1 MSTSD
6 LTTEL
11 SHRQQRVLTASAA
24 FAGLAIATSTAAQN
38 ISSLILLLCWLGMAP
53 LRAAIG
59 SALRTPLVRACLAF
73 YLLLLLGALWAEVD
87 WNSRLQML
95 TRMRGYLLAP
105 VFVAC
110 LMHRSARA
118 GLIGG
123 FFAGVTLSV
132 AVSLGLALTGLS
144 IMEATPGNYPSFRT
158 HTEHNL
164 FIAWVAIGL
173 LSALLWGQIQERRLR
188 VAAVLIIAL
197 LVFDAFFLV
206 RGRTAQVL
214 LLLMIALVLTRRWGM
229 RAALPM
235 LLGTAVLLP
244 ALYFTSPV
252 IRNGAALMLSNLEE
266 LSQGQSGENSLGLRI
281 EFAQNTLK
289 IIEQA
294 PILGHGTG
302 SFRANYQS
310 LTGFTKAANGPH
322 ASHNPHNDYLWLWS
336 EVGLL
341 GPLGLLAVLAAFVI
355 STRRLSKPQQV
366 TAEAIALSMLI
377 GTLGNSFFTDN
388 VSGLGFI
395 VVAYTLAAGAWCLSP
410 RSEGT

>member
-1 MSTSD
+1 M
-6 LTTEL
+6 
-11 SHRQQRVLTASAA
+11 LTASTA
-24 FAGLAIATSTAAQN
+24 FAGLAIPTSTAAQN
-38 ISSLILLLCWLGMAP
+38 ISTLALLLCWLGIGP
-53 LRAAIG
+53 LRAQL
-59 SALRTPLVRACLAF
+59 SAVLRLPLVRACLAF
-73 YLLLLLGALWAEVD
+73 YLLLMVGTLWAEVD
-87 WNSRLQML
+87 WSARLQML
-95 TRMRGYLLAP
+95 NRMRAYLLAP

-110 LMHRSARA
+110 LMHHKARA
-118 GLIGG
+118 GLIMG
-123 FFAGVTLSV
+123 FCAGVALSV
-132 AVSLGLALTGLS
+132 AVSMGLAATGLA

-164 FIAWVAIGL
+164 FIAWMVVAL

-188 VAAVLIIAL
+188 MAAIVLIAL
-197 LVFDAFFLV
+197 LLFDAFFLV

-214 LLLMIALVLTRRWGM
+214 LLLMIALVLLRRWGL

-235 LLGTAVLLP
+235 LLGTAILLP
-244 ALYFTSPV
+244 ALYLTSPV
-252 IRNGAALMLSNLEE
+252 IRNGVTQALSNLED
-266 LSQGQSGENSLGLRI
+266 LSQGQHGENSLGLRV

-289 IIEQA
+289 IIEEA

-341 GPLGLLAVLAAFVI
+341 GPLGLLAVLAALVA
-355 STRRLSKPQQV
+355 SAQKLSKPQGV
-366 TAEAIALSMLI
+366 TAEAVALSMLL

-388 VSGLGFI
+388 VSGIGFI
-395 VVAYTLAAGAWCLSP
+395 VVACALAAGSWCLSP
-410 RSEGT
+410 RSEAT